1 MILIMNLALII
12 CLVTVVRAA
21 SPERQKT
28 SLEDIERDYNPS
40 KANRISVGSPTKF
53 GFVPQRTAPSY
64 AASQPKYQFNSQTNY
79 QVNKKTTAKAAK
91 YMSYQP
97 QHAAQGF
104 TQPEYQLQYQQPS
117 QQYQQPSKQYQQS
130 SQQYQQ
136 TSQLYQQPTQQY
148 DQYENV
154 QYVTDN
160 SISQLKSQQPQYYY
174 VQQYP
179 ASSTAV
185 ESVVDPKGMQY
196 VYFPSYSSANS
207 ITTDQKYLQQY
218 LSGEDEEQPQL
229 PAVTTTVKYTS
240 VPTGKSSTKNYFVQ
254 GKGFPYEAP
263 KVQYQPQ
270 PQEDVV
276 IKREPKSLLDSYVP
290 SIVQLQYLKQQGKLM
305 SYTKF

>member
-1 MILIMNLALII
+1 MPMVMMNLALVV
-12 CLVTVVRAA
+12 CLVATVSAA
-21 SPERQKT
+21 SYGSQKT

-40 KANRISVGSPTKF
+40 KTNSASVGSPTKF

-64 AASQPKYQFNSQTNY
+64 AASKPKYHYTQTNY
-79 QVNKKTTAKAAK
+79 QVNKKTTAKAPK
-91 YMSYQP
+91 YISYQLQYP
-97 QHAAQGF
+97 VQSSA
-104 TQPEYQLQYQQPS
+104 QPEYQVQYQQPS
-117 QQYQQPSKQYQQS
+117 QQYQQPSQQYQQS

-136 TSQLYQQPTQQY
+136 TTQLYQQPAQQY

-160 SISQLKSQQPQYYY
+160 SISQLESQQPQYYY

-185 ESVVDPKGMQY
+185 ESVVDPKGVQY
-196 VYFPSYSSANS
+196 VYLPSYSSANS

-218 LSGEDEEQPQL
+218 LSGGDEEQPQL
-229 PAVTTTVKYTS
+229 PPVRTTVKYTS
-240 VPTGKSSTKNYFVQ
+240 ASTGKSSAKHYFGQ
-254 GKGFPYEAP
+254 GKGVPYEVP
-263 KVQYQPQ
+263 KAQYQPQ
-270 PQEDVV
+270 KDII